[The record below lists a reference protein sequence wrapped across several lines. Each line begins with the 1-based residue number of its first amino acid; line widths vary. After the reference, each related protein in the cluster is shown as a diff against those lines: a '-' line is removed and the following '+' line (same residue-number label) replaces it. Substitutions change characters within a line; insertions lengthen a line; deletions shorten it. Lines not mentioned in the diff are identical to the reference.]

1 VRPRF
6 SIRAGLYRPRP
17 FFAPELFAGDLRP
30 DFDAALP
37 DAFAE
42 DFGFEDFGFE
52 DFTLFFVE
60 VFFVA
65 DFLPADLAADFA
77 EALRDAPRRF
87 GAVVFA
93 ARAAVETAFSI
104 AVFALEVPSVAG
116 PGRIKSPAVGLTAP
130 TADAAVSNAAL
141 ASPAAC
147 SPACPISLEA
157 VSTAPPK
164 TPRATSSAPP
174 PLFFFA
180 IFNSLSVQLSAF
192 SFQPDPFAP
201 FASTLRPLRLSETI

>member
-1 VRPRF
+1 VRPRAR
-6 SIRAGLYRPRP
+6 SAGLYRPRP
-17 FFAPELFAGDLRP
+17 FFAPERFAGDLRP
-30 DFDAALP
+30 DFDAPLP
-37 DAFAE
+37 DAFLE
-42 DFGFEDFGFE
+42 DFDFEDFGFE
-52 DFTLFFVE
+52 VFTL
-60 VFFVA
+60 FFVA

-104 AVFALEVPSVAG
+104 AVFALEGPPVAV
-116 PGRIKSPAVGLTAP
+116 PGRIRSPAPGLTAL
-130 TADAAVSNAAL
+130 TASAAVSNAAL

-157 VSTAPPK
+157 VSTAPPR
-164 TPRATSSAPP
+164 TPRATSSAPA

-180 IFNSLSVQLSAF
+180 IFTSA
-192 SFQPDPFAP
+192 
-201 FASTLRPLRLSETI
+201 E

>member
-1 VRPRF
+1 
-6 SIRAGLYRPRP
+6 
-17 FFAPELFAGDLRP
+17 LRP

-42 DFGFEDFGFE
+42 DFDFEDFGFV

-65 DFLPADLAADFA
+65 DFLPAALAADFA

-93 ARAAVETAFSI
+93 ARAAVETAFLT
-104 AVFALEVPSVAG
+104 AVLAPEGPSVAG
-116 PGRIKSPAVGLTAP
+116 PRRIRSPAAGLTAP
-130 TADAAVSNAAL
+130 TASAAVSNAVL

-147 SPACPISLEA
+147 SLACPISLEA
-157 VSTAPPK
+157 ASTAPPK

-180 IFNSLSVQLSAF
+180 IFTSA
-192 SFQPDPFAP
+192 
-201 FASTLRPLRLSETI
+201 E